1 MTFTEIMKAVG
12 GLLFIVFIVYGL
24 WMFCGS
30 IVDFL
35 AEKFGNG
42 EK

>member
-35 AEKFGNG
+35 AEKFG
-42 EK
+42 EDDE